1 MDPNTSILQLYLGDD
16 NCISLNDSIERNGE
30 WDTHEYHDT
39 ADSRKKKE
47 AKAFTFYRMETED
60 ISERYDAPCFVNGL
74 EVYDGEINLE
84 HDKNLISNE
93 FAVKLCLEHEE
104 DDIEP
109 GLVLGRSL
117 LRLTKGIV
125 NFGNGIITIYPDLDP
140 FNDVD
145 FDKTNDSED
154 DWEVI

>member
-93 FAVKLCLEHEE
+93 FAVKLCLEHEVKN
-104 DDIEP
+104 
-109 GLVLGRSL
+109 GYKVLKKEL
-117 LRLTKGIV
+117 IVALR
-125 NFGNGIITIYPDLDP
+125 
-140 FNDVD
+140 
-145 FDKTNDSED
+145 
-154 DWEVI
+154 